1 MFIKIK
7 MLMRIA
13 FIVMCLWTV
22 IVAILTVNL
31 VYSSK
36 INATNRAVE
45 DAKSAISNFM
55 ETSSWLI
62 NAQTLKAPYLIDNM
76 SKQNSSTV
84 LNELLEKPISKGA
97 SLLIPIKHGNPEIF
111 LIVTNNDGKYQFEN
125 NRLESWQRNLLE
137 KSIESKEDVL
147 LFEEINKNKFVRIVE
162 PIVKSDKC
170 DLCEVFDIKNYNN
183 IAGGIFVSVEL
194 TEYFSKS
201 YSHVWNMVRN
211 IAVIWM
217 LGVAAIVYGY
227 KKTSKAVSNKLR
239 DYEESIYNLVDIIE
253 KRDSY
258 TAGHTQRVAKYAMLI
273 ANKIGVSDDD
283 KSLLYR
289 ASMLH
294 DIGKIST
301 PDSVLLKPGKLSDLE
316 YKIIKEHVTT
326 SYEILTKVTIYKDIA
341 EIVRHHHEYYDGSG
355 YPQGLKGKDIP
366 FLSQILTV
374 ADAFDAMTTDRI
386 YKGRKTVIE
395 AVEEISQL
403 SGRQFNPILVQ
414 PAIHALSE
422 VNTERKVSQLPESD
436 LQQERFSYF
445 YKDNVTHAYNQRYLE
460 LLLSKRNQE
469 LKKYRYTLLIRLHH
483 FSQYNSENSWNKGDE
498 KLSKIVNVLQT
509 LEENNLVFRLFGDDF
524 IILLENKVE
533 PLQMDNLLS
542 NELKTTCL
550 YYSTRY
556 IDLNGSPLVNFD
568 ELEKVMHSF
577 EE

>member
-7 MLMRIA
+7 MLIKIA
-13 FIVMCLWTV
+13 FLVMCLWTV
-22 IVAILTVNL
+22 IVTILTINL

-45 DAKSAISNFM
+45 DAKSAINNFK
-55 ETSSWLI
+55 ETSTWLLST
-62 NAQTLKAPYLIDNM
+62 QTLKASYLIDNTT
-76 SKQNSSTV
+76 KKNNTAF
-84 LNELLEKPISKGA
+84 NALLEKPISKG
-97 SLLIPIKHGNPEIF
+97 STLLIPVKFSNPEMF
-111 LIVTNNDGKYQFEN
+111 LIVTNNDGKDKFEN
-125 NRLESWQRNLLE
+125 NSLESWQSDLLE
-137 KSIESKEDVL
+137 KSIESEEDVL
-147 LFEEINKNKFVRIVE
+147 LIEEIDNHKFVRIVE
-162 PIVKSDKC
+162 PMVKNDKC
-170 DLCEVFDIKNYNN
+170 IICEIFSIKNSKN

-227 KKTSKAVSNKLR
+227 KKTSKAVSDKLR

-258 TAGHTQRVAKYAMLI
+258 TAGHTQRVAKYSMLI
-273 ANKIGVSDDD
+273 AKKIGISDDN
-283 KSLLYR
+283 KNLLYR

-301 PDSVLLKPGKLSDLE
+301 PDSILLKPGKLSDLE

-366 FLSQILTV
+366 VLSQILTV

-403 SGRQFNPILVQ
+403 SGRQFNPLIVKS
-414 PAIHALSE
+414 AIYALSK
-422 VNTERKVSQLPESD
+422 VNTERKTSQLPESD

-469 LKKYRYTLLIRLHH
+469 LKKYRYALLISLHN
-483 FSQYNSENSWNKGDE
+483 FSQYNAENSWSDGDKKLKDIANK
-498 KLSKIVNVLQT
+498 LQT
-509 LEENNLVFRLFGDDF
+509 IEKDHLVFRLFGDDF
-524 IILLENKVE
+524 ILLLKSKVY
-533 PLQMDNLLS
+533 PLQKEQFLS
-542 NELKTTCL
+542 NELKNTCL
-550 YYSTRY
+550 NFSTCY
-556 IDLNGSPLVNFD
+556 IDLNEKTLINLD
-568 ELEKVMHSF
+568 ELERVMHSF
-577 EE
+577 ET

>member
-1 MFIKIK
+1 

>member
-7 MLMRIA
+7 MFMKIA
-13 FIVMCLWTV
+13 FVVMCLWTV
-22 IVAILTVNL
+22 IVAILTINL

-45 DAKSAISNFM
+45 DAKSAINIFM

-62 NAQTLKAPYLIDNM
+62 NTQTLKAPYLIDNI

-111 LIVTNNDGKYQFEN
+111 LIVTNNDGKYQFEK
-125 NRLESWQRNLLE
+125 NRLESWQINLLE
-137 KSIESKEDVL
+137 KSIKSKGDVL
-147 LFEEINKNKFVRIVE
+147 LIEEINNNKFVRIVE

-170 DLCEVFDIKNYNN
+170 VFCEVFDIKNYNN
-183 IAGGIFVSVEL
+183 IAGGIFVSIEL

-201 YSHVWNMVRN
+201 YSHMWNMVRN

-217 LGVAAIVYGY
+217 LGIAAIVYGY
-227 KKTSKAVSNKLR
+227 KKTSKAVSDKLR

-273 ANKIGVSDDD
+273 ANKVGVSDDN

-301 PDSVLLKPGKLSDLE
+301 PDSILLKPGKLSDLE

-355 YPQGLKGKDIP
+355 YPQGLKGEDIP

-509 LEENNLVFRLFGDDF
+509 LEENSLVFRLFGDDF

-542 NELKTTCL
+542 NELKNTCL

-556 IDLNGSPLVNFD
+556 IDLNGNPLVNFD

>member
-7 MLMRIA
+7 MLMKIA

-22 IVAILTVNL
+22 IVAVLTVNL

-45 DAKSAISNFM
+45 DAKSAIDIFM

-62 NAQTLKAPYLIDNM
+62 NTQTLKAPYLIDNIT
-76 SKQNSSTV
+76 KQNSSTV
-84 LNELLEKPISKGA
+84 LNKLLEKPISKGA

-111 LIVTNNDGKYQFEN
+111 LIVTNNDGKYQFEK
-125 NRLESWQRNLLE
+125 NRLESWQKNLLE
-137 KSIESKEDVL
+137 KSIESKGDVL
-147 LFEEINKNKFVRIVE
+147 LIEEVNNNKFVRIVE

-170 DLCEVFDIKNYNN
+170 VFCEVFDIKNYNN

-217 LGVAAIVYGY
+217 LGIAAIVYGY
-227 KKTSKAVSNKLR
+227 KKTSKAVSDKLR

-273 ANKIGVSDDD
+273 ANKIGVSDDN
-283 KSLLYR
+283 KNLLYR

-301 PDSVLLKPGKLSDLE
+301 PDSILLKPGKLSELE

-326 SYEILTKVTIYKDIA
+326 SYEILTKVTVYKDIA

-386 YKGRKTVIE
+386 YKGRKTVQE

-403 SGRQFNPILVQ
+403 SGRQFNPIIVQ
-414 PAIHALSE
+414 PAIQALFE
-422 VNTERKVSQLPESD
+422 VNTDRKVSQLPESD

-469 LKKYRYTLLIRLHH
+469 LKKYRYALLVRLHD
-483 FSQYNSENSWNKGDE
+483 FSKYNSENSWSKGDE

-509 LEENNLVFRLFGDDF
+509 LEENSLVFRLFGDDF
-524 IILLENKVE
+524 IILLKNKIE
-533 PLQMDNLLS
+533 PKLLN
-542 NELKTTCL
+542 NELKNTYL

-556 IDLNGSPLVNFD
+556 VDLNANPLINFD
-568 ELEKVMHSF
+568 ELEKVMHSL

>member
-13 FIVMCLWTV
+13 FIVMFLWTV
-22 IVAILTVNL
+22 IVTVLTVNL

-62 NAQTLKAPYLIDNM
+62 NTQTLKAPYLIDNI

-84 LNELLEKPISKGA
+84 LNELLEKQISKGA
-97 SLLIPIKHGNPEIF
+97 SLFMPIKHGNPEIF
-111 LIVTNNDGKYQFEN
+111 LIVTNNDGKYQFEK

-137 KSIESKEDVL
+137 KSIESKGDVL
-147 LFEEINKNKFVRIVE
+147 LIEEVNNNKFVRIVE

-170 DLCEVFDIKNYNN
+170 VFCEVFDIKNYNN

-217 LGVAAIVYGY
+217 LGIAAIVYGY
-227 KKTSKAVSNKLR
+227 KKTSKAVSDKLR

-273 ANKIGVSDDD
+273 ANKVGVSDDN

-301 PDSVLLKPGKLSDLE
+301 PDSILLKPGKLSDLE

-326 SYEILTKVTIYKDIA
+326 SYEILTKVTIYKEIA

-366 FLSQILTV
+366 LLSQILTV

-403 SGRQFNPILVQ
+403 SGCQFNPIIVQ
-414 PAIHALSE
+414 PAINALFE

-469 LKKYRYTLLIRLHH
+469 LKKYRYALLIRLHD
-483 FSQYNSENSWNKGDE
+483 FSQYNSDNSWSDGDQ

-524 IILLENKVE
+524 ILLLKSKVE

-542 NELKTTCL
+542 NELKNTCL
-550 YYSTRY
+550 NYSTCY
-556 IDLNGSPLVNFD
+556 IDLNVNLLANLD
-568 ELEKVMHSF
+568 ELEKFMHSF